1 MCYYYGEKAGG
12 RPCGAH
18 SNIIDKD
25 TIDLNNM
32 QTELFN
38 AKTQKENGTGVA
50 GRVIRGG
57 GLVVFPTETVYG
69 LGANGLDGEAV
80 NRIFEAKGRP
90 NDNPLILHVAKKSDV
105 KPLWKQVPD
114 TARMLM
120 DAFWPG
126 PLTLVYLKSPVVPDE
141 VTAGL
146 STVAVR
152 MPEHKT
158 ALALIRAAGVPI
170 AAPSANLSGKPS
182 PTRVEHCIDDMF
194 GRADVIIDGGP
205 CSVGVE
211 STVLSLVGTPTI
223 LRPGG
228 VTKEMLESVIGSVNV
243 AHAVLN
249 PLEEGEV
256 AASPGMKYRHYAPD
270 CDVVVAEGSPRRAAE
285 IINREYAVSEA
296 EGKSCLIFA
305 TAQTKG
311 FYKGKKYVIIG
322 DRDMPGT
329 LCAAL
334 FAALRD
340 ESEGV
345 DVIFA
350 EAIPARDQ
358 GLAYMNRLLRAS
370 GFRVLRS

>member
-1 MCYYYGEKAGG
+1 MK
-12 RPCGAH
+12 
-18 SNIIDKD
+18 
-25 TIDLNNM
+25 
-32 QTELFN
+32 TELYN

-50 GRVIRGG
+50 GRVIRAG

-80 NRIFEAKGRP
+80 AKIFEAKGRP

-105 KPLWKQVPD
+105 RPLWVKIPD
-114 TARMLM
+114 TARLLM
-120 DAFWPG
+120 DEFWPG
-126 PLTLVYLKSPVVPDE
+126 PLTLVYLKSSIVPDA

-146 STVAVR
+146 DTVAVR

-182 PTRVEHCIDDMF
+182 PTRIEHVLEDMD
-194 GRADVIIDGGP
+194 GRVDVMLDGGP

-228 VTKEMLESVIGSVNV
+228 VTKEMLESVIGTVKV
-243 AHAVLN
+243 ANAVLN
-249 PLEEGEV
+249 PLGENEV

-270 CDVVVAEGSPRRAAE
+270 CEVVVAEGSPRRAAS
-285 IINREYAVSEA
+285 IINREYSLA
-296 EGKSCLIFA
+296 ESDGKNCIIFA
-305 TAQTKG
+305 TEQTKSY
-311 FYKGKKYVIIG
+311 YKGKKYVIIG
-322 DRDMPGT
+322 DRDMPAS
-329 LCAAL
+329 LCASL

-340 ESEGV
+340 ESGGT
-345 DVIFA
+345 DIIFA
-350 EAIPARDQ
+350 EAIPAREQ

-370 GFRVLRS
+370 GFTVLNN